1 MAYYS
6 QAGEV
11 TRGVPL
17 RSPEPSATD
26 GTPIRVVLGKK
37 RFDAH
42 DVGARYIMRKLV
54 EAGMET
60 IFIRFALVEE
70 LVEAAVQEDAHVIA
84 MSVLTG
90 GHLVIAGDLMA
101 AAREAGL
108 DDRLFI
114 VGGVIADEDHPKLH
128 ELGINAVF
136 GPGTKPEDI
145 VTYVRA
151 NVSVDA

>member
-26 GTPIRVVLGKK
+26 GPPIRVVLGKK

-108 DDRLFI
+108 EDRLFI
-114 VGGVIADEDHPKLH
+114 VGGVIADDDHPKLH
-128 ELGINAVF
+128 DLGINAVF

-145 VTYVRA
+145 VSYVRA

>member
-17 RSPEPSATD
+17 HSPEPSATE
-26 GTPIRVVLGKK
+26 GPRIRVVLGKK

-54 EAGMET
+54 EGGMET
-60 IFIRFALVEE
+60 IFIRFALVDE

-101 AAREAGL
+101 KAREAGL
-108 DDRLFI
+108 EDRLFI
-114 VGGVIADEDHPKLH
+114 IGGVIADEDHPKLH
-128 ELGINAVF
+128 ELGIDAVF
-136 GPGTKPEDI
+136 GPGTKPDEI
-145 VTYVRA
+145 VSYIRK
-151 NVSVDA
+151 NVAVDA